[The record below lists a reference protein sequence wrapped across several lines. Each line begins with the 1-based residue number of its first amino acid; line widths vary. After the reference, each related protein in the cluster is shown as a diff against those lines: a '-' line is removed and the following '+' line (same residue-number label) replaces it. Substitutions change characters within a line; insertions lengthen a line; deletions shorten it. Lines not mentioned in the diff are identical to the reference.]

1 MKLQE
6 KLNQM
11 KAQFESSAPP
21 EVLAAMHK
29 ATEELENSGLMANT
43 LKKEDTLPEFALPDQ
58 KGAVISSGKLLE
70 KGPLVISVYRG
81 VW

>member
-11 KAQFESSAPP
+11 KAQFESTAPP

-29 ATEELENSGLMANT
+29 ATEDLKNSDLVGNAI
-43 LKKEDTLPEFALPDQ
+43 KQGDPLPEFSLPDQ
-58 KGAVISSGKLLE
+58 NGNQISSGALLE
-70 KGPLVISVYRG
+70 KGSLVLSVYRG